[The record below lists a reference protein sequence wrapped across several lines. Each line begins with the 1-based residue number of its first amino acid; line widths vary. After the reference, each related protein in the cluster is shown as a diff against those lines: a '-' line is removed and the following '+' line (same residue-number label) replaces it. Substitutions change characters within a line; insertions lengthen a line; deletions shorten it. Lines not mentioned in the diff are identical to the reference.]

1 MKHIAVI
8 GAGLGGLSAAIS
20 LASKGFNVTVIE
32 RNDHIGGKMMSIQSE
47 GHRFDFGP
55 NTITMPEIFQSVILE
70 SGADPDDYF
79 TFEKL
84 ARHTV
89 NHFSDG
95 RSLTFA
101 SGREAMRTEVDRFT
115 NGKLSKN
122 DITGYQEEVAQL
134 YRIAKQQFFINID
147 SYFNFSLLRDMA
159 KVHPLKTLHGLHK
172 KYFKDPQLIQA
183 FDRYATYIGSSP
195 FQAPAT
201 FGLIAH
207 LELNDG
213 IYFTRGGNTAIAE
226 GFARRARE
234 LGVAFRLGEEVTQ
247 IEVTNQLATE
257 IELNHVDYLAV
268 DFIVLN
274 GDLLTQYPR
283 LISETVRPDFKNP
296 TPSQMEPSIS
306 AYVRCIGLSRRI
318 EGLAHHN
325 VFFSSDYKAEFQALF
340 QENRYAEEPTIYI
353 SNSSVTAPEMG
364 VAGDNLFLLVNA
376 PAIHKGT
383 VIDFDTYDKIINQ
396 RLQQF
401 GIDVTTDVL
410 FEQRITPQDIEQ
422 KFSAYHGSLYGLS
435 SNGTRGAFMR
445 PSNRSKNV
453 HNLFFAGG
461 STHPGGGS
469 PMVTLSGKLASE
481 RIVSAVAATL

>member
-20 LASKGFNVTVIE
+20 LAAKGFRVTVIE
-32 RNDHIGGKMMSIQSE
+32 RNTHIGGKMMPIITE

-55 NTITMPEIFQSVILE
+55 NTITMPEVFQSVILE
-70 SGADPDDYF
+70 SGADPDEYF
-79 TFEKL
+79 TFTKL
-84 ARHTV
+84 ERHTV

-95 RSLTFA
+95 RTLTFS

-115 NGKLSKN
+115 NGQLAKN
-122 DITGYQEEVAQL
+122 DITGYQEEVAKL
-134 YRIAKQQFFINID
+134 HTIAKQQFFTNID
-147 SYFNFSLLRDMA
+147 SFIRPSLWRDML
-159 KVHPLKTLHGLHK
+159 KVHPFQNLHGLHK
-172 KYFKDPQLIQA
+172 HYFKDKGLIQA
-183 FDRYATYIGSSP
+183 LDRYATYIGSSP
-195 FQAPAT
+195 YQTPAT
-201 FGLIAH
+201 FSLIAH

-213 IYFTRGGNTAIAE
+213 VYFTNGGNTAIAE
-226 GFARRARE
+226 GFARRAKE
-234 LGVAFRLGEEVTQ
+234 LGVVFRLGDEVTQ
-247 IEVTNQLATE
+247 IEVVDGQATE
-257 IELNHVDYLAV
+257 IELNHLEYLPV
-268 DFIVLN
+268 DFVVMN

-283 LISETVRPDFKNP
+283 LISETARPDFKNP
-296 TPSQMEPSIS
+296 TPAQVEPSIS

-325 VFFSSDYKAEFQALF
+325 VFFSSDYEAEFKALF
-340 QENRYAEEPTIYI
+340 DEKRYAEEPTIYI

-364 VAGDNLFLLVNA
+364 QAGDNLFVLVNA
-376 PAIHKGT
+376 PATDTGHA
-383 VIDFDTYDKIINQ
+383 IDFDTYDQLINQ
-396 RLQQF
+396 RLQSF
-401 GIDVTTDVL
+401 GIDISSDVV
-410 FEQRITPQDIEQ
+410 FEQRVTPQDIEQ
-422 KFSAYHGSLYGLS
+422 TFFAYHGSLYGLS
-435 SNGTRGAFMR
+435 SNGIRSSFLR